1 MLSDSRQPASQKA
14 SPVFLLA
21 KEEHAYLADCH
32 LTQYPSLSTRVG
44 FQIEAE
50 IATTNEG
57 RSRWWLKVK
66 SPLFKRDGRGCSL
79 VAQRV
84 KDSVLSLLWHWFDP
98 WPRTFHKSQI
108 QAKKKQA
115 KKKDKRDT
123 TFFHIFNYHYCTNT
137 AYALYTYILNLIFNF
152 SAIQIHNIL
161 SSWEYKEHNIEE
173 DWENRFPVV
182 SR

>member
-1 MLSDSRQPASQKA
+1 MLSDSRHPASQKA

-66 SPLFKRDGRGCSL
+66 SPLFKKDGRGCSL

-98 WPRTFHKSQI
+98 WPRNFHM
-108 QAKKKQA
+108 
-115 KKKDKRDT
+115 
-123 TFFHIFNYHYCTNT
+123 
-137 AYALYTYILNLIFNF
+137 
-152 SAIQIHNIL
+152 
-161 SSWEYKEHNIEE
+161 SWAQPPKNPKTK
-173 DWENRFPVV
+173 WNWKGRGV
-182 SR
+182 SRTGGDSCVSAKGICEEKLSNQSGFYSIWTPHFLS